1 MLNSIESMTRL
12 QKALVF
18 ADKEGG
24 ENLFYPNIAAERA
37 KRKMSID
44 TLAEKIGV
52 TRKTIYNWENAGNI
66 PQTALEKM
74 ADLFGC
80 TTDYLLEKVE

>member
-1 MLNSIESMTRL
+1 M
-12 QKALVF
+12 K
-18 ADKEGG
+18 GG

-44 TLAEKIGV
+44 TMAEKIGV
-52 TRKTIYNWENAGNI
+52 SRKTIYNWETAGNI

-74 ADLFGC
+74 ADLFGF
-80 TTDYLLEKVE
+80 TTDYLLEKVD

>member
-1 MLNSIESMTRL
+1 MV
-12 QKALVF
+12 K
-18 ADKEGG
+18 GG
-24 ENLFYPNIAAERA
+24 ENVFYPNIAAERA

-52 TRKTIYNWENAGNI
+52 TRKTIYNWETAGCI
-66 PQTALEKM
+66 PQSALEKM

-80 TTDYLLEKVE
+80 STDYLLEKVD